1 MARRRRYCSYLP
13 EEIMFEILSWLPVK
27 SLVRFKSVCKL
38 WRSIIS
44 NNIFIR
50 THLANSKNK
59 GVILN
64 YRSDL
69 TEIAGIADY
78 DYIEVHDTHQDS
90 VKLYHLPPRETSII
104 YINSFDGL
112 VCLYNYDGGVIY
124 IWNPATRRFKI
135 LPSPNKEFSNVR
147 AFVGLGFDPICN
159 DYKILRIVFRRLVSS
174 FGQRLLQAELYS
186 ANADSWKEIPISE
199 SLREF
204 HPFSTKIVH
213 AKTGVLYLESH
224 TELLAFDLHREVFQ
238 LYPLPKL
245 CHIVRSQVLDYEGN
259 VTMIFESIDKS
270 VSLYMLDDA
279 MSWTKMFSFEDDL
292 KLIWVGH
299 YLGNGHFVANTYR
312 TYDHK
317 IRETKLNLLQFPIDG
332 MKGPVKYSESLVSLD
347 GFQEQDLRGAQFDI
361 DLSPRRKEV
370 LDVVEEYVKKK
381 ITGDCGYKDVRA
393 LRMVRE
399 YLYGTCPLSL
409 LQ

>member
-174 FGQRLLQAELYS
+174 FGQRLLQAEP
-186 ANADSWKEIPISE
+186 ANGDSWKEIPISE

-245 CHIVRSQVLDYEGN
+245 CHIVRSQVLDYEG
-259 VTMIFESIDKS
+259 
-270 VSLYMLDDA
+270 
-279 MSWTKMFSFEDDL
+279 
-292 KLIWVGH
+292 
-299 YLGNGHFVANTYR
+299 
-312 TYDHK
+312 
-317 IRETKLNLLQFPIDG
+317 
-332 MKGPVKYSESLVSLD
+332 
-347 GFQEQDLRGAQFDI
+347 AQFNI

-381 ITGDCGYKDVRA
+381 ITGDCGDRDVRA
-393 LRMVRE
+393 PPMIRE
-399 YLYGTCPLSL
+399 YLYGTCISYVCLSTFWTN
-409 LQ
+409 